1 MKKIPSEIRT
11 IFHHQLYITIQRE
24 TYIIQ
29 ASSTKKLLKRLAIT
43 NIASCDIF
51 QGEGIPTSWG
61 RLYGGQAVTQSLMA
75 AQSTIENKNLHVHS
89 LHGYFILAGDP
100 SIPILYEVDRVRDGK
115 SMATRMVK
123 ALQVNKCIF
132 QMIVSFHR
140 DEQGPSYSI
149 PLSNL
154 RGFVASENRWR
165 QATEILTPNCLIRN
179 GIEASRHNNSSW
191 ITMIE
196 AGQGG
201 GEYWRC
207 QWMKFNPT
215 VEDKELTRAQ
225 QYQVLCY
232 MSDMQLVGTVR
243 KPHGDIFS
251 MSISLDH
258 TVYFH
263 RQFDPTKWLLV
274 YSETSTSSG
283 ARGIARSTVYQLPEA
298 AMAGDSIKHAEDA
311 VRVAT
316 FAQEAL
322 IRVPRHWNRPSNL

>member
-1 MKKIPSEIRT
+1 M
-11 IFHHQLYITIQRE
+11 L
-24 TYIIQ
+24 
-29 ASSTKKLLKRLAIT
+29 ARLAIK
-43 NIASCDIF
+43 NIASCDVF
-51 QGEGIPTSWG
+51 TGEGIRTTWG

-75 AQSTIENKNLHVHS
+75 AQETIDNPHLHVHS

-100 SIPILYEVDRVRDGK
+100 RIPILFEVDRVRDGK

-123 ALQVNKCIF
+123 AVQKNKCIF
-132 QMIVSFHR
+132 QMIVSFHK

-154 RGFVASENRWR
+154 RGFVSSENQWR
-165 QATEILTPNCLIRN
+165 QASEIPTPHFLKQS
-179 GIEASRHNNSSW
+179 GIVPSRHNNSSW
-191 ITMIE
+191 VTMIE
-196 AGQGG
+196 ADNGG
-201 GEYWRC
+201 GDYWRC
-207 QWMKFNPT
+207 CWMKFNPDPSDGT
-215 VEDKELTRAQ
+215 LTRAQ

-263 RQFDPTKWLLV
+263 REFDASRWLLV

-283 ARGIARSTVYQLPEA
+283 ARGIARSIVYQIPES
-298 AMAGDSIKHAEDA
+298 AMTGDAIDLQPNEGR
-311 VRVAT
+311 RVAT
-316 FAQEAL
+316 FSQEAL
-322 IRVPRHWNRPSNL
+322 VRVPKHWNASNL